1 MLRPMSEVDP
11 LFPPRPTALAQEIL
25 RPIIRPGDL
34 VIDATAG
41 NGHDTVFLATG
52 VGPEGKVLAFD
63 VQLEALDSAR
73 ARVGGAEWVEF
84 FHKSHGRMAEHA
96 ADGSVAVVMFN
107 LGYLPGENHAITTES
122 NETLAALE
130 VAARLLKPAG
140 VLSVICY
147 PGHPA
152 GASEAAAVEVWLTA
166 QTANGWRVARYGAV
180 GTKRP
185 APFLLLAGKGVG
197 EI

>member
-1 MLRPMSEVDP
+1 MSEVDS

-25 RPIIRPGDL
+25 RSIILPGDL

-41 NGHDTVFLATG
+41 NGHDTAFLAEC

-73 ARVGGAEWVEF
+73 ARVGGAGWVEF
-84 FHKSHGRMAEHA
+84 FHQSHGKMGEHA
-96 ADGSVAVVMFN
+96 AVGTVALVMFN
-107 LGYLPGENHAITTES
+107 LGYLPGQDHAITTES
-122 NETLAALE
+122 SGTLAALE
-130 VAARLLKPAG
+130 VAAHLLKPGG

-152 GASEAAAVEVWLTA
+152 GATEAAAVEGWLTA

-180 GTKRP
+180 GTQRP
-185 APFLLLAGKGVG
+185 APFLLLAGKGFAG
-197 EI
+197 G

>member
-1 MLRPMSEVDP
+1 MTPADP

-25 RPIIRPGDL
+25 KPLIRPGDL

-41 NGHDTVFLATG
+41 NGHDTVFLAEC

-63 VQLEALDSAR
+63 VQEAALDSAKS
-73 ARVGGAEWVEF
+73 RVGELGWVEF
-84 FHKSHGRMAEHA
+84 FHESHAKMAEHA
-96 ADGSVAVVMFN
+96 AAGSVTVIMFN
-107 LGYLPGENHAITTES
+107 LGYLPGENHELTTES

-130 VAARLLKPAG
+130 VASHLLKAGG

-152 GASEAAAVEVWLTA
+152 GAAEAAAVEAWMTG

-180 GTKRP
+180 GTRRA
-185 APFLLLAGKGVG
+185 APFLLLGGK
-197 EI
+197 